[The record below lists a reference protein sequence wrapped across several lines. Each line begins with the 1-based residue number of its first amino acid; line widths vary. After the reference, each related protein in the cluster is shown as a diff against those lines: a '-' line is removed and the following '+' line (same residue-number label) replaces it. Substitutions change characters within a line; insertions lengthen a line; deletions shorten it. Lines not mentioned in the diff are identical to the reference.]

1 MQRSVLRLASSLLAQ
16 QKTPVFQKGQLASA
30 FLVTNQ
36 KLSTTAAVHDGDRK
50 LYELR
55 TYSIRPDCFGDFL
68 KLSDEKMHMRMEHS
82 KLIGYWR
89 TELGGINEVVH
100 IWEYDNFSHRAA
112 VRQALAADPEWVGK
126 YFSKILPMLVKQEN
140 VVMHLM
146 PWAEQR
152 TPSKAGGVYELRSY
166 QLTADQQWQDP
177 LRRAVQA
184 AEKAK
189 LVPCELL
196 GVYQSEFGE
205 FNRVYQ
211 LWFNEGFPALDA
223 RQEARK
229 KVVDHPDI
237 IAAVP
242 RETAKELIDYEQ
254 LSWLTS
260 IPGLS
265 DKYSPESSA
274 DAHRT
279 FMENYHRMFLK
290 PTPLSALVPSKT
302 ASARSSYSKGPE
314 KSKHTSL
321 MSVGSLT
328 SQKVGKL
335 APLQETSHDIRVH
348 LSKLHREQRREN
360 PQQQRQACI
369 RTLRKILRKMPFERS
384 AREHH
389 MVYKGLQL
397 FSTLADQV
405 SNEVLKEMA
414 TVAKLDVWRET
425 GVPVFGNQGLH
436 LVLKGSVR
444 PQTLPYIKLLS
455 QVAEFDCPT
464 PIMED
469 ITPELGVGDCFGTLE
484 RVEGRESNSRILTVL
499 TQEPCEFLIIYGND
513 YKKVVE
519 QLEHRDKS
527 EKTQLVQACPV
538 YQLWPRLAVGQLAR
552 IISWEQFDPNW
563 VVVTEGSKAP
573 FIAFI
578 KSGEC
583 HVLRE
588 VEALHKLPNGQR
600 VKKRKQVVVGRLKE
614 FESFGEVS
622 VLENVPFTCSV
633 VTATPVTMGVIT
645 EEKLSELDDTTRQ
658 LLLQSAAPNFA
669 HLSQDDIHDEY
680 MSQEMK
686 REWNEYKHGI
696 VIESINA
703 LGIRPGYGKWKKS

>member
-1 MQRSVLRLASSLLAQ
+1 MALLKSRGGKNASGDWSSKPSWETRL
-16 QKTPVFQKGQLASA
+16 K
-30 FLVTNQ
+30 
-36 KLSTTAAVHDGDRK
+36 
-50 LYELR
+50 
-55 TYSIRPDCFGDFL
+55 
-68 KLSDEKMHMRMEHS
+68 
-82 KLIGYWR
+82 
-89 TELGGINEVVH
+89 
-100 IWEYDNFSHRAA
+100 
-112 VRQALAADPEWVGK
+112 
-126 YFSKILPMLVKQEN
+126 
-140 VVMHLM
+140 
-146 PWAEQR
+146 R
-152 TPSKAGGVYELRSY
+152 TP
-166 QLTADQQWQDP
+166 QQ
-177 LRRAVQA
+177 R
-184 AEKAK
+184 
-189 LVPCELL
+189 
-196 GVYQSEFGE
+196 
-205 FNRVYQ
+205 
-211 LWFNEGFPALDA
+211 
-223 RQEARK
+223 
-229 KVVDHPDI
+229 
-237 IAAVP
+237 VP
-242 RETAKELIDYEQ
+242 RETTKELIDYDQ
-254 LSWLTS
+254 LSWLTN

-265 DKYSPESSA
+265 SKYSPESSA

-290 PTPLSALVPSKT
+290 PTPLSALPSKT

-321 MSVGSLT
+321 MSVGSL
-328 SQKVGKL
+328 SSHKVGQL
-335 APLQETSHDIRVH
+335 APLQETSHDIRIH

-389 MVYKGLQL
+389 TVFKGLQL
-397 FSTLADQV
+397 FSTMADQV
-405 SNEVLKEMA
+405 SDEVLKEMA

-436 LVLKGSVR
+436 LILKGSVR

-464 PIMED
+464 PILED

-499 TQEPCEFLIIYGND
+499 TQEPCEFLIIYSND

-622 VLENVPFTCSV
+622 ILENMPFTCSV
-633 VTATPVTMGVIT
+633 VTATPVSMGVIT

-658 LLLQSAAPNFA
+658 LLLQSSAPNFA

-703 LGIRPGYGKWKKS
+703 LGIRPGYGKWKKT

>member
-1 MQRSVLRLASSLLAQ
+1 MALLKSSGGKNASGEWSNRPSWETRL
-16 QKTPVFQKGQLASA
+16 K
-30 FLVTNQ
+30 
-36 KLSTTAAVHDGDRK
+36 
-50 LYELR
+50 
-55 TYSIRPDCFGDFL
+55 
-68 KLSDEKMHMRMEHS
+68 
-82 KLIGYWR
+82 
-89 TELGGINEVVH
+89 
-100 IWEYDNFSHRAA
+100 
-112 VRQALAADPEWVGK
+112 
-126 YFSKILPMLVKQEN
+126 
-140 VVMHLM
+140 
-146 PWAEQR
+146 R
-152 TPSKAGGVYELRSY
+152 TP
-166 QLTADQQWQDP
+166 QQ
-177 LRRAVQA
+177 R
-184 AEKAK
+184 
-189 LVPCELL
+189 
-196 GVYQSEFGE
+196 
-205 FNRVYQ
+205 
-211 LWFNEGFPALDA
+211 
-223 RQEARK
+223 
-229 KVVDHPDI
+229 
-237 IAAVP
+237 VP

-389 MVYKGLQL
+389 TVYKGLQL
-397 FSTLADQV
+397 FSTMSDQV
-405 SNEVLKEMA
+405 SDEVLKEMA